1 MKNYAII
8 RLDKLNSTASIR
20 RSLKHAFRTQDTPNA
35 DPARLSDNSHFF
47 AADVAS
53 AMQNIKMRWP
63 KKIRKNGVR
72 LVEFLV
78 TGSPEAINAKT
89 RAEQDA
95 YFADAL
101 KYIQDKHG
109 AENVVYAGIHRDE
122 TTPHMYVY
130 TVPIDEHG
138 KLNCNGFYGKRTSLT
153 DLQTNF
159 AEEVGK
165 PHGLERGER
174 KSKAKHTSIK
184 TYYTRVNA
192 VENIKIS
199 NPGILMPAPVP
210 ADKANIVEY
219 GKKVAISVVDQL
231 EEQLKN
237 HTVQSSKI
245 NADLADTVKY
255 LAKEVEALKR
265 RNDDLQKSLDN
276 YKQAYESQK
285 IITISAEEDIK
296 ELEKTLG
303 LFKPHEID
311 LARARRKEEKEQ
323 TELEQA
329 NREESARVEFEGLL
343 AEWWDLQEMQDFY
356 IENVLTTPLTW
367 SDNLMFVKDEIKKW
381 EKAAKKAQEPL
392 STVEKIEKKP
402 EASERRKVDYESPS
416 PFK

>member
-20 RSLKHAFRTQDTPNA
+20 RSLKHAFRTQDTPTA

-109 AENVVYAGIHRDE
+109 VENVVYAGIHRDE

-153 DLQTNF
+153 DLQTDF

-165 PHGLERGER
+165 PHGLERGEH

-192 VENIKIS
+192 VENMTIS
-199 NPGILMPAPVP
+199 NPGILMPAPAP
-210 ADKANIVEY
+210 EDKTNIVEY

-245 NADLADTVKY
+245 NAELADKVKY
-255 LAKEVEALKR
+255 LAKEVEELKL
-265 RNDDLQKSLDN
+265 RNDDLQKGLDN

-285 IITISAEEDIK
+285 IITASAKNDIK
-296 ELEKTLG
+296 ELKKTLG
-303 LFKPHEID
+303 LFKPHEIE
-311 LARARRKEEKEQ
+311 LAMGRRKEEEQ
-323 TELEQA
+323 AELEQA
-329 NREESARVEFEGLL
+329 KLEESARIEFEALM
-343 AEWWDLQEMQDFY
+343 AKWWDLQEMQDFY

-392 STVEKIEKKP
+392 PTVEKIEEKP
-402 EASERRKVDYESPS
+402 EASESHRDDYESPS
-416 PFK
+416 PF